1 MTYDADQNP
10 GNQQRPPAAAPS
22 GDTRTPTGP
31 GPLPGAEPVPPA
43 GPAAPV
49 TAPAPSGAAHAQ
61 SARSLAADH
70 ADSAG
75 TARTGAAG
83 TGAAGTGH
91 AEPAEAPLFPQ
102 GERDKLALRLQ
113 QAVNTF
119 VDGPRRAVEE
129 ADGVFEEASRR
140 LTEAAAERRGSLR
153 SAWAGKDR
161 EAETE
166 ELRVA
171 LRTYREMTERLL
183 RM

>member
-1 MTYDADQNP
+1 MSYDAEPNP
-10 GNQQRPPAAAPS
+10 GNQQRPSAAAPS

-31 GPLPGAEPVPPA
+31 GAEPGPVPPA

-70 ADSAG
+70 TDSEG

-83 TGAAGTGH
+83 TGAAGTGP